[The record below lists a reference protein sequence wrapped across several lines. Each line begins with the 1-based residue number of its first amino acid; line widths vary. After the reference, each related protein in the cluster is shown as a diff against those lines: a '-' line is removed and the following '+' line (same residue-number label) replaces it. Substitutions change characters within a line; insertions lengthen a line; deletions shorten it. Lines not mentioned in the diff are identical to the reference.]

1 MSEGTSGGSSPEG
14 LPGSFQPPSSQSQS
28 PLLDPNIASEAQ
40 AFADNEDQ
48 AKSEFRPPPPPLE
61 SPLLDPTI
69 VGEIQAFANN
79 EDQDQA
85 QKRKQ
90 DNEIHGLRMV
100 HAWLLFGLT
109 IIWVYVI
116 WIVILLQG
124 FGRWFVP
131 MMPGFKP
138 LHFEISDSVLIAFMT
153 TTTATV
159 LGLYGIA
166 AYWLYG
172 KPKQEG
178 KNTSK
183 DKKRPS

>member
-1 MSEGTSGGSSPEG
+1 
-14 LPGSFQPPSSQSQS
+14 
-28 PLLDPNIASEAQ
+28 
-40 AFADNEDQ
+40 
-48 AKSEFRPPPPPLE
+48 
-61 SPLLDPTI
+61 
-69 VGEIQAFANN
+69 
-79 EDQDQA
+79 
-85 QKRKQ
+85 
-90 DNEIHGLRMV
+90 
-100 HAWLLFGLT
+100 
-109 IIWVYVI
+109 
-116 WIVILLQG
+116 
-124 FGRWFVP
+124 